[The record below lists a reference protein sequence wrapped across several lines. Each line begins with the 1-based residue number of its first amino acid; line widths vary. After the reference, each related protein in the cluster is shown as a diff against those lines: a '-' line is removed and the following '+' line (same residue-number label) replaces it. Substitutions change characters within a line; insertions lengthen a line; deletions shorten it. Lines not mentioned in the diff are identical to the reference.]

1 MDVADTGQYLYDVA
15 LLDKQTKETFYNK
28 LGYKFVVLPNFVKTE
43 SELETDMDQW
53 LYLLKHISRMNQIP
67 KFLDKRIF
75 RLIFS
80 IGEVAKL
87 KEEDL
92 MSYEASLKRKM
103 DTRGVLESAR
113 RAGLAEG
120 KMAGLAEGKK
130 AGLAE
135 GEHRK
140 AIESA
145 LKMKKRGVEYSL
157 IAEFLGLSIEE
168 IEKL

>member
-1 MDVADTGQYLYDVA
+1 
-15 LLDKQTKETFYNK
+15 
-28 LGYKFVVLPNFVKTE
+28 
-43 SELETDMDQW
+43 MDQW
-53 LYLLKHISRMNQIP
+53 LYLLKHISQMNQIP
-67 KFLDKRIF
+67 TFLDKRIF

-103 DTRGVLESAR
+103 DTRSVLETAR

-120 KMAGLAEGKK
+120 KMAGLV
-130 AGLAE
+130 E
-135 GEHRK
+135 GEHKK
-140 AIESA
+140 AIETA
-145 LKMKKRGVEYSL
+145 IEMKKDGIPYARIIKYTKL
-157 IAEFLGLSIEE
+157 TIEE